1 MSEVN
6 LRCCSPCFF
15 KTGSQIYQSWLAS
28 KPQES
33 ACLHLPRAE
42 LTIAFKHSHLLNI
55 DSWARTQVLDLAE
68 QDLNWLDHLPSP
80 ASGFYLYGFFASQ
93 LTCLLRS
100 FIVSH
105 LLAPS
110 WVIWSPLRPRF
121 YLEVDFLFQS
131 SGFLGL
137 AQILPGVLC
146 SCLCD
151 RSLIFF
157 FFFAAHLFGWIY
169 IFSCHFW
176 PFTPSSPIT
185 FCNQLILICFTWL
198 GWALVGFLCWRVY
211 FSTCFCPFSLALR
224 CCWGVMAFSR
234 PARCWTRRAA
244 MVLGPH
250 LSHTASVWLASLMT
264 SSRTV

>member
-1 MSEVN
+1 MRKNVRGQPQV
-6 LRCCSPCFF
+6 LFALFF
-15 KTGSQIYQSWLAS
+15 ETGSQIYQSWLAS

-105 LLAPS
+105 LLAPL

-157 FFFAAHLFGWIY
+157 WFFFFLRPICLAGF
-169 IFSCHFW
+169 IFSLVISGLSLLPPLLHFAINW
-176 PFTPSSPIT
+176 S
-185 FCNQLILICFTWL
+185 
-198 GWALVGFLCWRVY
+198 
-211 FSTCFCPFSLALR
+211 
-224 CCWGVMAFSR
+224 
-234 PARCWTRRAA
+234 
-244 MVLGPH
+244 
-250 LSHTASVWLASLMT
+250 
-264 SSRTV
+264 